1 MSCTMC
7 SELFTPG
14 AVPEILRNHENRM
27 CLPTLSFSQYLDYLQ
42 ARGQANCT
50 TVWTKGT
57 VAYRCRTCQVND
69 SSAICVSCFLKGD
82 HKDHDYVMYHS
93 ESGGCCDCGDPE
105 AWLPEGFCSAH
116 KSVDRYEPNVPPDL
130 VEVTQKSLSNV
141 LFYLAVIVLCIS
153 EERGGSPIPFQRK
166 IEVASVF
173 LDWLKKLCG
182 VDALRKIVCLEVVQM
197 TVKDRETL
205 ELTSPLQILLK
216 TLANMPEEIL
226 EGETTLFLQLLYNQ
240 DFKQYYSMEIMK
252 HYQTMIESVID
263 KIVDNGDPLIR
274 HFKAL
279 DSSLD
284 RVMVQLFNAPNLEL
298 IKSKNLLKL
307 FVMVLDNI
315 LKRCVK
321 SGCNVVNVRDPR
333 IENKLYLRPQG
344 DLRLVIAHQS
354 VAQYLLEER
363 LDVFTSMLDVLILLQ
378 WMNPYYPTRY
388 IEFEEHNEWTL
399 AIQLEMNTMAIIF
412 QLVSRCHLIIRPELE
427 DPTETSKKTL
437 LSAAKCTLDRLYNYL
452 KQESTLRFL
461 NGKCPNTS
469 VSLHIP
475 LHRTLSAIMAKLVLL
490 PWPDVKDGFLSCLEL
505 NYSEQEI
512 LALMEHPLRI
522 TVWMAQIRANRWV
535 DMSEDFNRLELIYRG
550 SFWHDQSM
558 DMDILLLQFCAVA
571 RENMERAVFTRMAER
586 FELKD
591 LVSSP
596 ILVHG
601 NLVGDKVSLLQDFMR
616 LILMI
621 VRERRN
627 TGMKEEDCLRYDVIQ
642 WLCVRDQTYSQL
654 CRALSAVPVDH
665 FKLTEMLDKVA
676 YFHAPKVQERGYY
689 QLKAEYWQEFDPL
702 FVHFYSNELE
712 DAQERA
718 INVGKLPHYW
728 RIRSYSDFKPPYN
741 RLINLL
747 HTEECHQLLWNVL
760 NFVSALVMKDSTA
773 TACESLGVTALQM
786 MGLALLDR
794 RENPERFPAIA
805 KAGTSNPLSCS
816 DILHSIHRSFQFD
829 EHTRTMDWGISQPT
843 SPSIFDFLLKL
854 QVVEN
859 APRLVDSVNY
869 IMQLL
874 PASSFNFISGASK
887 YRDFNLSSKS
897 HARVYT
903 TEENERIQKKER
915 QEAIMAQFKAKQKAF
930 WEEFEVSD
938 DEGETGSATFA
949 TNNLEARSSVQDL
962 TVVPSVGA
970 GSEKKLV
977 EPIEVHE
984 CAFCRSECGSNDK
997 STGWIALVQR
1007 YNIPKLVIGKRQGV
1021 YSKEHANNIVKL
1033 SNVTPSG
1040 GSPSDASAKQLVVC
1054 MEENMID
1061 HIPTEHVRCCG
1072 HQMHH
1077 ECFQSY
1083 HASLFKRDYGE
1094 AIYEGKSIIELCKS
1108 EFLCPICR
1116 RLANV
1121 LLPVVYQGSLSKMM
1135 QASLD
1140 DDLDNRPDHWM
1151 EFWNTCKT
1159 LPEALDQFAFQS
1171 LNVRSNFSKVEE
1183 ASDLPK
1189 CPVYWEVFASNIA
1202 HCEVETREELVDV
1215 ASSST
1220 ALNPASDQRTWG
1232 GDSGHW
1238 IAIRELGKLAM
1249 VYNTLHRQK
1258 EVVSKGEKL
1267 KQMLLQI
1274 SRFLPNREPL
1284 IHNED
1289 FRSLFTS
1296 VYDVLNRLQ
1305 RITEEI
1311 FQSEEPDCEI
1321 LNERLGP
1328 AIETAT
1334 SLYKPISSVYS
1345 SQISN
1350 RNLDGHYG
1358 RPPLWPP
1365 SEPPMLEMH
1374 QARGMSEGFAPGDDV
1389 DIKVKETFS
1398 SRQANSHYPSESENS
1413 ILTQI
1418 DMEWSSAFQKGNVF
1432 DTDPFWLLIGLL
1444 SAFPVWPNVEDILLL
1459 VKFSYTVA
1467 LTQVLRACSKLQ
1479 NNDDRNVLT
1488 PESGWDDVVQYT
1500 CLPFLR
1506 RAALLMQSITGE
1518 GCKKDYNG
1526 PGRKVMDALYLQQ
1539 ELGLAN
1545 THKIFNT
1552 VGGVAEPSLIQQL
1565 LEHNLLSKEHSLME
1579 VPKVVHL
1586 APLPIVYQELLLR
1599 SISEKCIGCDTVPM
1613 EPALCL
1619 VCNVFFCCGTECC
1632 VKHDLAEC
1640 SYHAEIEGSGIGIYL
1655 LMRSTQLVLIRGG
1668 RVCMAPSLYLDQ
1680 HGEEDTFL
1688 RRNQLLHL
1696 SKLRLNEVRRLWLTA
1711 GFDHD
1716 THILHISQ
1724 ISVGTL

>member
-1 MSCTMC
+1 
-7 SELFTPG
+7 
-14 AVPEILRNHENRM
+14 
-27 CLPTLSFSQYLDYLQ
+27 
-42 ARGQANCT
+42 
-50 TVWTKGT
+50 
-57 VAYRCRTCQVND
+57 
-69 SSAICVSCFLKGD
+69 
-82 HKDHDYVMYHS
+82 MYHS

-399 AIQLEMNTMAIIF
+399 AIQLE
-412 QLVSRCHLIIRPELE
+412 
-427 DPTETSKKTL
+427 
-437 LSAAKCTLDRLYNYL
+437 
-452 KQESTLRFL
+452 ESTLRFL

-586 FELKD
+586 FEVITVKTALDVVRSVAGPVYGIPKLKD

-616 LILMI
+616 LILMHVSYMSHILQI

-1545 THKIFNT
+1545 THKIFNKSFEQ
-1552 VGGVAEPSLIQQL
+1552 GA
-1565 LEHNLLSKEHSLME
+1565 
-1579 VPKVVHL
+1579 
-1586 APLPIVYQELLLR
+1586 LPDGSTQ
-1599 SISEKCIGCDTVPM
+1599 SCTS
-1613 EPALCL
+1613 
-1619 VCNVFFCCGTECC
+1619 GTFA
-1632 VKHDLAEC
+1632 DRLP
-1640 SYHAEIEGSGIGIYL
+1640 EGSGIGIYL

-1680 HGEEDTFL
+1680 HGEDACGERQDESESSDGPEDTFL